1 MADNEK
7 NAVIILDSGKHFN
20 VQSTVVEI
28 ESQITA
34 EKKERGA
41 SPPTIKVVDES
52 GREIWSMPTT
62 SPCSTSTSIR
72 PTRVAF
78 A

>member
-7 NAVIILDSGKHFN
+7 HAVIILDSGKHFN

-34 EKKERGA
+34 EKEKGA
-41 SPPTIKVVDES
+41 SLPTIKVVDES
-52 GREIWSMPTT
+52 
-62 SPCSTSTSIR
+62 
-72 PTRVAF
+72 
-78 A
+78 